1 MSHPETTPI
10 ALLLPSLA
18 AGGVGR
24 SILDL
29 AGAFRDLGHP
39 VELVLCRAEGPYR
52 EMVPA
57 GVGVVTLEPEAGLA
71 ARLRLARLDNA
82 GRGVLA
88 RPALLP
94 LRPAPVQ
101 PFVRDLARYLAAA
114 RPAALLAAK
123 TPTNL
128 LALWSRRLAGAPTR
142 VVVSERTQLSQSI
155 ARSRKWRWRHIAPL
169 VAHTYPWADGI
180 AAVSD
185 GVADDLA
192 ATTGLSRAAITT
204 IYNPV
209 VTPELPARAAAP
221 PPHPW
226 LADDGPPVMVGAGR
240 LAPQK
245 HFPLLL
251 RAFARL
257 REGRAARLVILGEG
271 PERGRLEALVRELGI
286 AADVALPGFVE
297 NPYAAFSRAS
307 LFVLSSD
314 YEGLPGV
321 LIQALACGCPVVST
335 DCPSGPAEI
344 LAGGRYGELVPVGDA
359 AALAAAM
366 GRALESPPAA
376 DILRR
381 RGGEFSRE
389 RSARGYLNLL
399 LAGPPSAS
407 GRRGVA
413 AAGTNDHAI
422 RPTTGA
428 TTP

>member
-1 MSHPETTPI
+1 MNHPDPAPI

-29 AGAFRDLGHP
+29 ARGFQDLGHP

-57 GVGVVTLEPEAGLA
+57 GVRVVALHPEGGLA
-71 ARLRLARLDNA
+71 ARLRLARLDA
-82 GRGVLA
+82 GGRGVLA

-101 PFVRDLARYLAAA
+101 PYVRDLARYLTAA

-128 LALWSRRLAGAPTR
+128 LALWARRLAGAPTR

-192 ATTGLSRAAITT
+192 ATTGLSRTAITT
-204 IYNPV
+204 VYNPV

-226 LADDGPPVMVGAGR
+226 LADGGPPVIVGAGR

-245 HFPLLL
+245 RFPLLL
-251 RAFARL
+251 QAFARL
-257 REGRAARLVILGEG
+257 RAGREARLVILGEG

-286 AADVALPGFVE
+286 AVDVALPGFVE
-297 NPYAAFSRAS
+297 NPYAAFARAS

-344 LAGGRYGELVPVGDA
+344 LEGGRYGELVPVGDA

-366 GRALESPPAA
+366 ARTLEAPLTA
-376 DILRR
+376 DTLRR
-381 RGGEFSRE
+381 RGGDFSQA

-399 LAGPPSAS
+399 LPGAPLE
-407 GRRGVA
+407 GRRRVSA
-413 AAGTNDHAI
+413 AAAVNDRAMG
-422 RPTTGA
+422 PTTGE
-428 TTP
+428 TSP

>member
-1 MSHPETTPI
+1 MSQSPKPAI

-29 AGAFRDLGHP
+29 ARAFRDLGHP
-39 VELVLCRAEGPYR
+39 LDLVLCRADGAYR
-52 EMVPA
+52 EMVPE
-57 GVGVVTLEPEAGLA
+57 GVRVVTLRPEWGPA
-71 ARLRLARLDNA
+71 ARLRLARLD
-82 GRGVLA
+82 GSGLGVLA

-101 PFVRDLARYLAAA
+101 PYVRDLARYLAET

-128 LALWSRRLAGAPTR
+128 LALGARRLADGPTR

-169 VAHTYPWADGI
+169 VAQTYPWADGI

-192 ATTGLSRAAITT
+192 ATTGLPRAAITT
-204 IYNPV
+204 VYNPV
-209 VTPELPARAAAP
+209 VTPELPVRAAAP

-226 LADDGPPVMVGAGR
+226 LADAGPPVILGAGR

-245 HFPLLL
+245 RFTLLL
-251 RAFARL
+251 EAFARL
-257 REGRAARLVILGEG
+257 RADRAARLVVLGEG
-271 PERGRLEALVRELGI
+271 PERGRLEALARTLGI
-286 AADVALPGFVE
+286 AGDVALPGFVA
-297 NPYAAFSRAS
+297 NPYAGFARAS

-321 LIQALACGCPVVST
+321 LVQALACGCPVVST
-335 DCPSGPAEI
+335 DCPSGPGEI
-344 LAGGRYGELVPVGDA
+344 LEGGRWGELVPVGDA

-366 GRALESPPAA
+366 ARTLDAPLPAET
-376 DILRR
+376 LRR

-389 RSARGYLNLL
+389 RSARGYLRLL
-399 LAGPPSAS
+399 LPEEAA
-407 GRRGVA
+407 RRG
-413 AAGTNDHAI
+413 G
-422 RPTTGA
+422 PGA
-428 TTP
+428 TVEP